1 MARREG
7 TRNMGTKQERELDG
21 EKAAAQR
28 RVEELRG
35 ELKRKQKELDE
46 LLMRSETLHP
56 SAYGALQG
64 QLEGEIEQ
72 LQAELNRLT
81 TVAG

>member
-1 MARREG
+1 ME
-7 TRNMGTKQERELDG
+7 TRQERAGDG
-21 EKAAAQR
+21 EKAAAQY

-35 ELKRKQKELDE
+35 ELKRKQQELDE

-64 QLEGEIEQ
+64 SWKEK
-72 LQAELNRLT
+72 LNSCRRNSI
-81 TVAG
+81 A

>member
-1 MARREG
+1 MG
-7 TRNMGTKQERELDG
+7 TRQERDLEG
-21 EKAAAQR
+21 EKAATQH
-28 RVEELRG
+28 RVELLRV
-35 ELKRKQKELDE
+35 ELKRKQQEMDE